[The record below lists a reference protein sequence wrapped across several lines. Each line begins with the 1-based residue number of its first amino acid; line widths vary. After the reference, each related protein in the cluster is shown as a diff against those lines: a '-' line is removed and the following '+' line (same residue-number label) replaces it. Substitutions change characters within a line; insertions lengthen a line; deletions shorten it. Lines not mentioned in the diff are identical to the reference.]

1 MAAAVRQAVALPR
14 SGAAT
19 STNVSFPSALLAG
32 SAIIVVAANFSGA
45 SLAAS
50 GSTNGSL
57 TKAVSTNSG
66 GANYSTIFY
75 KENVSAGAE
84 TITVSGGDYISAVAL
99 EVTGLLTASSL
110 DKTGTTATKTVTA
123 SAANSQADELAV
135 VCFASN
141 GGGSNIGIAV
151 PTSGYVTDNLEN
163 DADNNTGYIAAH
175 KIVSAS
181 ETSSASMTG
190 TNGGD
195 SWNGVIATFKA
206 AAGGGDVSVALT
218 GVEGTGA
225 PGTLT
230 PATDKAL
237 TSSTG
242 TGAVGT
248 VTQSRTKAL
257 TGNAGTGAVG
267 TVVAARDT
275 GLTGAEGTGVV
286 GDVTASTGSSDV
298 SVALSGVEGT
308 GGVGDTAPAIDTAL
322 TGATGT
328 SAAGT
333 VGPGATAALSGV
345 AGAGAVGDVTPAAT
359 DVTVALTGVE
369 GTGQVGDVAAPA
381 PPGPPPASGGF
392 VMGPS
397 PAPRPRAQERHF
409 KPLLQRVLEAK
420 APRVKPAKERAAARA
435 KAIEVQAAE
444 LILEDGS
451 QARFD
456 QLRAQWEAQ
465 RPVVPATVQQPLD
478 ALFLAQVAFRLQ
490 QMGALEALRRRQ
502 IDDEEAV
509 LALLLA

>member
-1 MAAAVRQAVALPR
+1 MAAAIRQAVALPR

-19 STNVSFPSALLAG
+19 TTSVAFPSALLAN
-32 SAIIVVAANFSGA
+32 SAIIVIAANYTGTVN
-45 SLAAS
+45 AS
-50 GSTNGSL
+50 GSTNGAL
-57 TKAVSTNSG
+57 TAALRGGSG
-66 GANYSTIFY
+66 NNFGAIFY
-75 KENVSAGAE
+75 KEGVPAGAE
-84 TITVSGGDYISAVAL
+84 TITVSGGDYISGVAL

-110 DKTGTTATKTVTA
+110 DKTGTSTATTVTA
-123 SAANSQADELAV
+123 SAANSQADELAIV
-135 VCFASN
+135 NFVSN
-141 GGGSNIGIAV
+141 GGGTNINIAV
-151 PTSGYVTDNLEN
+151 PTSGYVTDDRQN
-163 DADNNTGYIAAH
+163 DAEASTGYIGAH

-190 TNGGD
+190 SNSTGQWVGL
-195 SWNGVIATFKA
+195 IATFKA
-206 AAGGGDVSVALT
+206 AAGGGPVTVALT

-237 TSSTG
+237 TGNTG

-267 TVVAARDT
+267 TVVAARDA
-275 GLTGAEGTGVV
+275 GLTGAEGTGAV

-308 GGVGDTAPAIDTAL
+308 GDVGAVAPTIDTAL

-328 SAAGT
+328 GAAGT

-381 PPGPPPASGGF
+381 PPGPPPAAGGF

-435 KAIEVQAAE
+435 KAIELQAAE
-444 LILEDGS
+444 LILENGN

-465 RPVVPATVQQPLD
+465 RPVVPATIQQPLD